1 MRKTLSKMKF
11 CAKTSRRGEGATAK
25 APEAELLAAP
35 RASGLQE
42 GRDRWWGLR
51 RGSGARGHRGGGLA
65 GRKGPSQARGPGE
78 EGRTE
83 QEKKT
88 GGHGVQGAEGT
99 GPQTCWQGLPPTSP
113 GPEAGLGRKV
123 LNRGRSK
130 DGDQPPGESHE
141 TTERLA
147 VQRTK
152 ELLRDT
158 CDTSRELGR
167 GGTMHG

>member
-65 GRKGPSQARGPGE
+65 GF
-78 EGRTE
+78 
-83 QEKKT
+83 
-88 GGHGVQGAEGT
+88 
-99 GPQTCWQGLPPTSP
+99 
-113 GPEAGLGRKV
+113 V
-123 LNRGRSK
+123 LHFSNMFS
-130 DGDQPPGESHE
+130 DHV
-141 TTERLA
+141 T
-147 VQRTK
+147 VIC
-152 ELLRDT
+152 
-158 CDTSRELGR
+158 CDYALYLC
-167 GGTMHG
+167 